1 MCLHVILAQ
10 QLLYSIQ
17 TKRPITTE
25 SDERDLRSLPPSA
38 GEQVY
43 TDCTTPQACDIQRS
57 VKGF

>member
-1 MCLHVILAQ
+1 MSFLHSSYYT
-10 QLLYSIQ
+10 LY
-17 TKRPITTE
+17 RPITTE